1 MPAVRTFAL
10 TSGFAIV
17 LDFLLQVSAFVALLS
32 LDSRRQEVGVV
43 QDPGTCPG
51 SSLQGWGWGSL
62 MPSQSRLRERGWVQG
77 QVLRCVGMK
86 PPGPQRKGGLGEYN
100 QTCKVQKVE

>member
-17 LDFLLQVSAFVALLS
+17 LDFLLQVSAFVALFS

-43 QDPGTCPG
+43 RDPGPRPA
-51 SSLQGWGWGSL
+51 SSL
-62 MPSQSRLRERGWVQG
+62 RGHEAP
-77 QVLRCVGMK
+77 RA
-86 PPGPQRKGGLGEYN
+86 P
-100 QTCKVQKVE
+100 